1 MKSIRDLYK
10 VGKGPSS
17 SHTMGPERAAR
28 IFKQE
33 NPGAERYEVTL
44 YGSLALTGVGHGTDR
59 VLSEVLA
66 PTPTE
71 IIFSKKDPGDL
82 RHPNTL
88 DFAAYKG
95 EEKFA
100 SMRVE
105 SIGGGDIVIEGR
117 EAAEPDDVYPEN
129 SFAEIAQYCRWRY
142 ISLREYVEL
151 NEGPEIWDFLQTI
164 WRTMRAEVEEGLEA
178 TGILPGGL
186 NVQRKAR
193 YLYERQHAQEIPQVR
208 ELQLVCAYA
217 FAAAEQN
224 AANGTIVTAPTCG
237 SCGVLPAVLMYLQG
251 KYHYSDLRMAHAL
264 GVAGIIGNLIRR
276 NASISGAECGCQAE
290 IGSACSMAAAA
301 MCELMEF
308 PIEQI
313 EYAAEIAME
322 HHLGLTCDPICG
334 LVQIPCIERNAVAAK
349 RAIDSANLAHMLVGT
364 RTISFDM
371 VVRTMYE
378 TGVSMNRAFRET
390 SEGGLAK
397 LYSRRAGQK
406 SNAVGRGGALLRP
419 ADCTVFTEIP
429 GEFVTSQQADRV
441 VRPYGAVIFMA
452 LR

>member
-1 MKSIRDLYK
+1 M
-10 VGKGPSS
+10 
-17 SHTMGPERAAR
+17 
-28 IFKQE
+28 
-33 NPGAERYEVTL
+33 
-44 YGSLALTGVGHGTDR
+44 
-59 VLSEVLA
+59 
-66 PTPTE
+66 
-71 IIFSKKDPGDL
+71 
-82 RHPNTL
+82 
-88 DFAAYKG
+88 
-95 EEKFA
+95 
-100 SMRVE
+100 
-105 SIGGGDIVIEGR
+105 
-117 EAAEPDDVYPEN
+117 
-129 SFAEIAQYCRWRY
+129 
-142 ISLREYVEL
+142 
-151 NEGPEIWDFLQTI
+151 
-164 WRTMRAEVEEGLEA
+164 
-178 TGILPGGL
+178 
-186 NVQRKAR
+186 
-193 YLYERQHAQEIPQVR
+193 R

-237 SCGVLPAVLMYLQG
+237 SWGVLPAVLMYLQG

-397 LYSRRAGQK
+397 LYSRRAGRRWGNKK

-429 GEFVTSQQADRV
+429 GEFVASQRADRV
-441 VRPYGAVIFMA
+441 VRPYGAVIFYGITLKTNR
-452 LR
+452 LRPRPGLPRARNL

>member
-1 MKSIRDLYK
+1 
-10 VGKGPSS
+10 
-17 SHTMGPERAAR
+17 MGPERAAK

-33 NPGAERYEVTL
+33 NPDADRYECHAL
-44 YGSLALTGVGHGTDR
+44 RLAVARPASATARTACS
-59 VLSEVLA
+59 SEVLSRHADGDHLLRQEPGRSQA
-66 PTPTE
+66 PEHHGLLPRSRTARRRPACAWNP
-71 IIFSKKDPGDL
+71 S
-82 RHPNTL
+82 
-88 DFAAYKG
+88 AAAISSSRASEAQG
-95 EEKFA
+95 AEET
-100 SMRVE
+100 
-105 SIGGGDIVIEGR
+105 
-117 EAAEPDDVYPEN
+117 YPEN
-129 SFAEIAQYCRWRY
+129 SFAEIAQYCKWRY

-151 NEGPEIWDFLQTI
+151 NEGAEIWVVSGGDLEHHAAPRSKRD
-164 WRTMRAEVEEGLEA
+164 WRP
-178 TGILPGGL
+178 TGVLPGGL
-186 NVQRKAR
+186 NVQRKAK
-193 YLYERQHAQEIPQVR
+193 YLYDRQHSQEIPQVR

-224 AANGTIVTAPTCG
+224 ADNGTIVTAPTCG

-349 RAIDSANLAHMLVGT
+349 RAIDVCKSGAH
-364 RTISFDM
+364 
-371 VVRTMYE
+371 
-378 TGVSMNRAFRET
+378 
-390 SEGGLAK
+390 
-397 LYSRRAGQK
+397 AGRYK
-406 SNAVGRGGALLRP
+406 NDLL
-419 ADCTVFTEIP
+419 
-429 GEFVTSQQADRV
+429 
-441 VRPYGAVIFMA
+441 
-452 LR
+452 

>member
-95 EEKFA
+95 EEKLA

-237 SCGVLPAVLMYLQG
+237 SCGVLPAVLLYLQD
-251 KYHYSDLRMAHAL
+251 KYKFTDEKIAEAL
-264 GVAGIIGNLIRR
+264 SVAGLLGCLIKR
-276 NASISGAECGCQAE
+276 NASVSGAECGCQAE
-290 IGSACSMAAAA
+290 IGAASAMAAAA
-301 MCELMEF
+301 LVYLRGGSPEACGN
-308 PIEQI
+308 
-313 EYAAEIAME
+313 ACAMALKNL
-322 HHLGLTCDPICG
+322 LGLVCDPVAG
-334 LVQIPCIERNAVAAK
+334 LVEVPCVKRNVVGVVNAISCANMALAGIVSQIPPDEV
-349 RAIDSANLAHMLVGT
+349 IDAMAEVGSSMSADL
-364 RTISFDM
+364 
-371 VVRTMYE
+371 
-378 TGVSMNRAFRET
+378 RET
-390 SEGGLAK
+390 ARGGLAATPTGK
-397 LYSRRAGQK
+397 RIAAERA
-406 SNAVGRGGALLRP
+406 
-419 ADCTVFTEIP
+419 E
-429 GEFVTSQQADRV
+429 
-441 VRPYGAVIFMA
+441 
-452 LR
+452 